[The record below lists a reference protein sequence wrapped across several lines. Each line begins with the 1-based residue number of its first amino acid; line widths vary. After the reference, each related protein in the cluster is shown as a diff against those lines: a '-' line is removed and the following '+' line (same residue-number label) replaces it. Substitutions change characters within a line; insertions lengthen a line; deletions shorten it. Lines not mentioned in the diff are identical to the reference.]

1 MAQQMTQ
8 EIQHLSGADGASI
21 QAEIEIPP
29 GDAGGGREHLPVEVI
44 LQHRRVSARRPGPH
58 PVGPLAQPAL
68 VDEEDG
74 AALAERFFLSWG
86 QRTFFHCWMA
96 LSSRSRARPVGR
108 WQLQLSL
115 RRMRHTCEGS
125 YRTPCC
131 CSISLATRASV
142 HNPLRYPNCSG
153 PCLRHCSSCTISAS
167 PSLDGRPARG
177 ARRKP
182 VRPST
187 FNALAQRFT
196 DWRCTPSRRA
206 TSASVKPCS
215 KSRAACHRRRSNA
228 TRSRRIPRGNP
239 MRSRL
244 ADVTILFK

>member
-1 MAQQMTQ
+1 MAQQVIE
-8 EIQHLSGADGASI
+8 EIQHLGGADGAAI
-21 QAEIEIPP
+21 EAEIEIPP
-29 GDAGGGREHLPVEVI
+29 SNAGGGREQLPIEMV
-44 LQHRRVSARRPGPH
+44 LQHRRLPARRPGAH
-58 PVGPLAQPAL
+58 PMGPLAQSAF
-68 VDEEDG
+68 VDEEDR

-86 QRTFFHCWMA
+86 QRTFFYCWMA

-115 RRMRHTCEGS
+115 RRMRHTCEAS

-142 HNPLRYPNCSG
+142 HSPLRYPNCSG
-153 PCLRHCSSCTISAS
+153 PCLRHCSSCAISAS
-167 PSLDGRPARG
+167 FSLGGRPARC
-177 ARRKP
+177 ARCKP
-182 VRPST
+182 ARPST

-215 KSRAACHRRRSNA
+215 SSRAACNRRRSNA

-239 MRSRL
+239 MTL
-244 ADVTILFK
+244 D